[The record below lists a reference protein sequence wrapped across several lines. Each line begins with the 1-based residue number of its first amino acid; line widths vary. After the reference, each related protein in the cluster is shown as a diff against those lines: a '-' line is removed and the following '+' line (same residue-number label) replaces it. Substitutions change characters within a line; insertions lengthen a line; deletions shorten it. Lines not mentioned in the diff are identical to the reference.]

1 VGLSWRLPPVLE
13 VKVSV
18 KDKPKR
24 NSGHAYRSIGD
35 EGGLVVIPRQSKVQ
49 VLNPVGIKVYSM
61 LDGTHNRDEI
71 VHAVMDEFDVTETVA
86 RSDVDAFLDELASE
100 GMLAST
106 DGTAEPHSE

>member
-1 VGLSWRLPPVLE
+1 VP
-13 VKVSV
+13 V

-24 NSGHAYRSIGD
+24 NTGHAFRSIGD

-61 LDGTHNRDEI
+61 LDGSHSRDEI
-71 VHAVMDEFDVTETVA
+71 VQAVMEEFDVAEKSA

-100 GMLAST
+100 GMLTST
-106 DGTAEPHSE
+106 NGTGEPHSE